1 MKSLR
6 LLVLVMA
13 LSLILG
19 PKLSIAAPD
28 EYDDSQ
34 SNPFR
39 IAAYLLNPAGFIL
52 EWTVFRPFH
61 FLVSSTAP
69 AEAFFGHRTHPPVI
83 SDPLPYPYYGVSP
96 RVPLTEVPPPAK
108 VTAAPAPPKEVIKIV
123 EVPVE
128 KIVVKEVVKEVPKIV
143 EVERLVIPHVAFRF
157 DSAELTELG
166 KGEIYLAAQRLKE
179 KSNMTIAIEG
189 HTDDVGSNEY
199 NEKLGMRRAET
210 VMRELASLGVDPA
223 RMSAASLGE
232 TQPLIG
238 QDTGWARAVNRRV
251 EFQVKGQ

>member
-1 MKSLR
+1 
-6 LLVLVMA
+6 MA
-13 LSLILG
+13 LSLIHG

-39 IAAYLLNPAGFIL
+39 IAAYVAYPVGFVL
-52 EWTVFRPFH
+52 EWMVFRPFH
-61 FLVSSTAP
+61 FIVSSSAP
-69 AEAFFGHRTHPPVI
+69 AEAFFGHFPHPPVI
-83 SDPLPYPYYGVSP
+83 SDPRPYPYYGVSS
-96 RVPLTEVPPPAK
+96 RVPLQETPPAK
-108 VTAAPAPPKEVIKIV
+108 VTAAPEPPKEVVKIV

-143 EVERLVIPHVAFRF
+143 EVERIVFPHVAFRF

-166 KGEIYLAAQRLKE
+166 KGEVYLDAQRLKE
-179 KSNMTIAIEG
+179 KANITIAIEG
-189 HTDDVGSNEY
+189 HTDDVGNSEY
-199 NEKLGMRRAET
+199 NEKLGMRRADA
-210 VMRELASLGVDPA
+210 VMKELASLGVDPA

-232 TQPLIG
+232 TKPLIG
-238 QDTGWARAVNRRV
+238 QETAWARAVNRRV